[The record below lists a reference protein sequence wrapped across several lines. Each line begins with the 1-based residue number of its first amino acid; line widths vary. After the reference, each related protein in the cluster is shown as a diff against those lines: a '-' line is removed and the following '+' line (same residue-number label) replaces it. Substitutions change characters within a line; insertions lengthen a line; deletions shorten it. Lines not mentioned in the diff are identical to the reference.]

1 MSDVNE
7 NALDPSNISKHFII
21 IFFRTFSYN
30 GIVSEQF
37 LKGERLIAFN
47 SFPVLYLSLI

>member
-30 GIVSEQF
+30 GIVSEQS
-37 LKGERLIAFN
+37 LKGERLITFN
-47 SFPVLYLSLI
+47 SFPVLYLS